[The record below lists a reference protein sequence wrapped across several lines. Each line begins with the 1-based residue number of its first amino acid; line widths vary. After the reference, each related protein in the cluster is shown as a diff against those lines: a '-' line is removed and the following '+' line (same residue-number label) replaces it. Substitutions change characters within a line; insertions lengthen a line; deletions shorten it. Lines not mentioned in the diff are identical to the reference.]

1 MTGGLVAGVDVGS
14 SAARAVAI
22 DRDGRVAATSTAAYR
37 YPDACIPGD
46 CDPRIW
52 LDAMRAAVRGLAC
65 DTPRALCVGGQGPAT
80 VAGSGERAITFR
92 HREIAPLP
100 IMEQQAAQAD
110 LLAERSGE
118 PVTPWQMWDYLVA
131 VLGGSPRFQ
140 SLWPSIPALS
150 GFGPPAPV
158 GSRVGVTSGAYGL
171 PTGIVLAAGANDA
184 FMTVWADAIDTPG
197 KGMDPGGKTGGLG
210 VAIASDDPNAA
221 DLCGIATAVRGVS
234 IVGGPVASHGGT
246 LDWWAGVTGRTIP
259 ELMEAAALVEP
270 GARGVTV
277 LPFLEGER
285 APRWSAGLQAEI
297 HGLGQ
302 DSDVGV
308 ITRAVLESAAYGLAH
323 IARGLARHGVGIH
336 RVVSSGAPSRSKL
349 WTRIKASVLGVPF
362 DVPDCHQMAA
372 YGAALGAG
380 AALGWWPRPGEGK
393 RGDWPSPP
401 VTTIEPAPDAVYE
414 EGLERFIALGDQAE
428 ARLGRTSVPG

>member
-1 MTGGLVAGVDVGS
+1 MTDGLVVGVDVGS

-22 DRDGRVAATSTAAYR
+22 DRRGRVAGTSTSAYAATR
-37 YPDACIPGD
+37 PGTPGE
-46 CDPRIW
+46 CDPRVW
-52 LDAMRAAVRGLAC
+52 LDAMCAALRGLAC
-65 DTPRALCVGGQGPAT
+65 DIPVALCVGGQGPAT
-80 VAGSGERAITFR
+80 VTGSGEWAITFR
-92 HREIAPLP
+92 HPEIAPLP

-131 VLGGSPRFQ
+131 VLGGSSRFQ
-140 SLWPSIPALS
+140 SLWPSIPALP
-150 GFGPPAPV
+150 GFGKPVPV
-158 GSRVGVTSGAYGL
+158 GSRVGVTSGEHGL
-171 PTGIVLAAGANDA
+171 PAGIVLASGGNDA
-184 FMTVWADAIDTPG
+184 FMTVWADAVDTPG

-210 VAIASDDPNAA
+210 VAIPSDDPRA
-221 DLCGIATAVRGVS
+221 DALCGVAGAARGIS

-246 LDWWAGVTGRTIP
+246 LDWWAGITGRTIP
-259 ELMEAAALVEP
+259 ELMEAAGRIEP
-270 GARGVTV
+270 GARGVTA

-285 APRWSAGLQAEI
+285 EPRWSAALRAEL
-297 HGLGQ
+297 HGLRP

-308 ITRAVLESAAYGLAH
+308 ITRALLESTAYGLAH
-323 IARGLARHGVGIH
+323 IARTLADQGVEVH
-336 RVVSSGAPSRSKL
+336 RVVSSGGPSRSEV

-362 DVPDCHQMAA
+362 DVPDCRQMAA

-380 AALGWWPRPGEGK
+380 AAMGWWPRPGEGA

-401 VTTIEPAPDAVYE
+401 VTTIEPAPEPVYE

-428 ARLGRTSVPG
+428 ARLGGASPLD